1 MRGVEDRTPGQW
13 LDWVMQAP
21 EGTRIPAEVVQRILE
36 DVAYPPDP
44 QPEAEPATWRERIW
58 TCPDET
64 RLLIEDVME
73 AMGRSR
79 DTIYRLTRREEDPLP
94 CRKLDGRLVFVA
106 RQVRAWM
113 EAAEYVVVP
122 AKPLAGLRAVR

>member
-106 RQVRAWM
+106 GQVRAWM

-122 AKPLAGLRAVR
+122 AKPLALRAVR

>member
-1 MRGVEDRTPGQW
+1 MTASQL
-13 LDWVMQAP
+13 LDWVRNAP
-21 EGTRIPAEVVQRILE
+21 KGTRIPAEVVQQILE

-44 QPEAEPATWRERIW
+44 QPEAEPATWRERMW

-106 RQVRAWM
+106 GQVRAWV
-113 EAAEYVVVP
+113 EAVEYVVVP